1 MGRCVFF
8 QDWRKNS
15 LKTDQHFCKLGKIW
29 IYIKQCTSCFF
40 MDEHPQTGWA
50 LFSRIF
56 AYLPRTWALRGTS
69 WNLLWFV
76 IPALLFRHGVPWTF
90 FPKGIRVTT
99 SVDNFFPQ
107 CLVGNFRNTSWFPE
121 ILKSLAFWGDASPMS
136 WIQWTIFWP
145 VKRTSFWVWWQ
156 LLGRRK
162 QRPKDFQAWHV
173 PWGSTRGLLLRDASA
188 SNEPRIWSKQWHTSI
203 RRAWFIVTSN
213 LRLGIIMVSTAEIT
227 GLHGSKKTS

>member
-1 MGRCVFF
+1 MGRCFF
-8 QDWRKNS
+8 RIGKK

-40 MDEHPQTGWA
+40 MDEHPQTAWA
-50 LFSRIF
+50 LFSTIF

-90 FPKGIRVTT
+90 FRVTA

-107 CLVGNFRNTSWFPE
+107 CLVRNCFFFQKIPQGSFETPSDS
-121 ILKSLAFWGDASPMS
+121 LKFWWGDASPMS

-145 VKRTSFWVWWQ
+145 VKRTSFWVW
-156 LLGRRK
+156 
-162 QRPKDFQAWHV
+162 
-173 PWGSTRGLLLRDASA
+173 
-188 SNEPRIWSKQWHTSI
+188 
-203 RRAWFIVTSN
+203 
-213 LRLGIIMVSTAEIT
+213 
-227 GLHGSKKTS
+227 